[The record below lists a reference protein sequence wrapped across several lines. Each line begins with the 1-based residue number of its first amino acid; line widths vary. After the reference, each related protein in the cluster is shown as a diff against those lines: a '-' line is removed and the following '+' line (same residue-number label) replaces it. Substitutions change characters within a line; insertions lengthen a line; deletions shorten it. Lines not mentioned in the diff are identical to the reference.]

1 MNINPNNIPEELR
14 ESDRWLLKKDNDLFY
29 FDKSLEKLMPA
40 NKQNPFLF
48 MSFADA
54 LVHCNDEV
62 SIGIVLTDDDN
73 YACINLIVYDESY
86 ITEDFE
92 LMTSEKEMTIYH
104 DIVSSFDSY
113 TEVYA
118 KDKGYKILCKGFV
131 GAGIKNNGIEVFSEN
146 AFVEIT
152 GNVVRRKPIRSDCQD
167 MLFQLIARINT
178 EDSIK
183 INEEIE
189 RLDNDT
195 ILRKIKE
202 GEYGKKFMLFAKK
215 EKNDIN
221 KKLGM
226 RLRVEEIDFFL
237 AETLFRYCK
246 SREQC
251 AQIFSYFP
259 VSKREVYRNEKGKF
273 VKEKFDT
280 VMRRVEKAYYDG
292 QKAIDDKIMRM
303 QHVILSNTNDKLK
316 ARSMTSNAIDSK
328 RSILET
334 ISPLTSLKNKN
345 ISNID
350 VFSEDVAFSMARPSN
365 PEFIKAGHEGLRWPS
380 GFAGSLC
387 EFIFSNSVRP
397 IKEVSIVTA
406 LGILAGICGRS
417 WNIPKSGLN
426 LYLILIAEFG
436 VGKEAMHEATS
447 TLVHKCSETYPWFKY
462 FFYFGDFSSG
472 PAIKKHMESTKS
484 FVNLSGEL
492 GRKIGQLINSEN
504 GPNSTKRTVLM
515 DVYQKSSKD
524 AMMAGHAYARKDK
537 SVMDSTASA
546 MSILGESTPTSF
558 YDSLTKQAMEDG
570 FLSRFSVIEYHGGR
584 AKINE
589 NLVMSPPVEIVNYL
603 VSMAKFSRQKILN
616 GTAVLVNTMANEE
629 VSKLLSDFEDSCD
642 RKINSTT
649 NPAIKQLWNRASLKV
664 QKISALLAVG
674 NNFTSPKITKDDVNW
689 AIHFVKYDI
698 DNFLQRIKKAQLG
711 RDDFNRELS
720 LIRVLKEFPSEKKF
734 NRDDFMTNEMVLNG
748 IITHSYISRKLS
760 DRHSFMIV
768 QPDGR
773 SKSKHLISNTVK
785 SFVAQGYLDDID
797 SEEVCKLHGLND
809 KVRCYRISASFK

>member
-1 MNINPNNIPEELR
+1 MNMNPNNIPEELR
-14 ESDRWLLKKDNDLFY
+14 ESNIWLLKKDNDLFY
-29 FDKSLEKLMPA
+29 YDKSLCKLMPA

-54 LVHCNDEV
+54 LPHCSEDV
-62 SIGIVLTDDDN
+62 SMGIVLSDNDN

-86 ITEDFE
+86 VTEDFE
-92 LMTSEKEMTIYH
+92 LMTSEKEMAIYH

-113 TEVYA
+113 TEVYS

-131 GAGIKNNGIEVFSEN
+131 GSGIKNNGIEVFSEN
-146 AFVEIT
+146 GFVELT
-152 GNVVRRKPIRSDCQD
+152 GNVVRRKPIKPDCQE
-167 MLFQLIARINT
+167 MLFHLMARISS
-178 EDSIK
+178 EDSEK
-183 INEEIE
+183 INLEIE
-189 RLDNDT
+189 RVDNDT
-195 ILRKIKE
+195 ILRKIRE
-202 GEYGKKFMLFAKK
+202 NDYGKKFMLFAKK
-215 EKNDIN
+215 DKNEIN

-226 RLRVEEIDFFL
+226 KLKVEEIDYFL
-237 AETLFRYCK
+237 AEILFKHCRN
-246 SREQC
+246 REQC

-259 VSKREVYRNEKGKF
+259 VSKRDFYRNEKGKF
-273 VKEKFDT
+273 IKEKFDT
-280 VMRRVEKAYYDG
+280 VMRKVEKAYHDNL
-292 QKAIDDKIMRM
+292 KSIDDRIMRL
-303 QHVILSNTNDKLK
+303 QHTISINSNEKLRAK
-316 ARSMTSNAIDSK
+316 SIASNSIDSIK
-328 RSILET
+328 NQLET
-334 ISPLTSLKNKN
+334 ISPLTSLNNKN

-350 VFSEDVAFSMARPSN
+350 VFSEEVAFSMARPSN
-365 PEFIKAGHEGLRWPS
+365 PDFIKAGNEGLRWPS

-387 EFIFSNSVRP
+387 EFVFSNSVRP

-436 VGKEAMHEATS
+436 VGKEAMHESTS
-447 TLVHKCSETYPWFKY
+447 TLVHKCSEIYPWFKY
-462 FFYFGDFSSG
+462 FFFFGDFSSG

-492 GRKIGQLINSEN
+492 GRKIGQLINSES
-504 GPNSTKRTVLM
+504 GPSSTKRTVLM

-524 AMMAGHAYARKDK
+524 AMMAGHAYATKDK

-546 MSILGESTPTSF
+546 MSLIGESTPTSF

-589 NLVMSPPVEIVNYL
+589 NLVMNPPVEIVNYL
-603 VSMAKFSRQKILN
+603 VAMAKFSRQKILN
-616 GTAVLVNTMANEE
+616 GNAVLVNTMANEE
-629 VSKLLSDFEDSCD
+629 VSKILSDFEDSCD
-642 RKINSTT
+642 KKINATT

-689 AIHFVKYDI
+689 AIHFVKHDI

-734 NRDDFMTNEMVLNG
+734 NRDDFMTNEMLLNN

-785 SFVAQGYLDDID
+785 SFVAQGYLDEID
-797 SEEVCKLHGLND
+797 SEEVCKLHGLKE
-809 KVRCYRISASFK
+809 KVRCYRINSTFK